1 MVKPCAQLGGG
12 HRFAGRLGVRF
23 IYLAAPLGAG
33 LEAGAEALPVDGV
46 GHAVQQH
53 SHAGGA
59 RFVAVFTHAVVR

>member
-33 LEAGAEALPVDGV
+33 LEAGAEQPTVDEDD
-46 GHAVQQH
+46 HAAQQRP
-53 SHAGGA
+53 HAGGA